1 MTRLR
6 EDEPLILPTS
16 LTDGHA
22 EIRQH
27 QLDLVNCGIESR
39 LPEFA
44 STAGHGFSQPT
55 LNPESCLCR
64 DNRQKWRFP
73 TKIEEMNMAARG
85 KPQTDGRTVICVA
98 ALSGSRDFASGYGK
112 SRFPS
117 LLSLSGTWKEAFSP
131 PFQRSRRARA
141 TSYDSFRR
149 NTAVHKYA
157 ASFRVPISVM
167 GLGGLLMIATSPITI
182 RDL

>member
-1 MTRLR
+1 M
-6 EDEPLILPTS
+6 
-16 LTDGHA
+16 
-22 EIRQH
+22 
-27 QLDLVNCGIESR
+27 NCGIESR

-64 DNRQKWRFP
+64 DNRPKWRFP

-98 ALSGSRDFASGYGK
+98 ALSGNRDFASGYGK

-117 LLSLSGTWKEAFSP
+117 LLSLSGTWKHSLRLFRDLDVHGHGRMI
-131 PFQRSRRARA
+131 PF
-141 TSYDSFRR
+141 
-149 NTAVHKYA
+149 A
-157 ASFRVPISVM
+157 AIPQCINMPCHLGCQYKSVT
-167 GLGGLLMIATSPITI
+167 GLRGLLMIATSPITI